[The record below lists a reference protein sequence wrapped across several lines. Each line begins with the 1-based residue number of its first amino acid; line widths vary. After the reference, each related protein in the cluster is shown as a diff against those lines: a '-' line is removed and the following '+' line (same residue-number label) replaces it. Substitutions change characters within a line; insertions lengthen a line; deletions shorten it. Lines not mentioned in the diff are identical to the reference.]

1 MIAYASE
8 FSTSAGDD
16 NSIMKVGLIGTGLM
30 AQEHIRNL
38 LLMPEVR
45 IAALMD
51 PVPASLAWAQ
61 RTLGRHAAGVASF
74 GSIDALLAG
83 ADLDAVV
90 VASPNFTHLEV
101 LKPLLK
107 TGLHILC
114 EKPLATTVA
123 DARWI
128 AERTATRG
136 AIFWVGMEY
145 RFMPPVA
152 QFIAETKA
160 GKVGRLTRI
169 SMYEHRFPFL
179 RKVGDWNRFNRNTG
193 GTMVEKCCH
202 FFDLMRLIA
211 ASEPLRVYCTGAMDV
226 NHRDERYDGRVP
238 DIIDNAFAV
247 VDFANGIR
255 AMLDLCMFAEGS
267 EEQEEI
273 TTIGDSAK
281 LTVKIPSSIIEFSPR
296 VPVGAP
302 KLVERTYVPV
312 DQAALDAGHH
322 HGATYHQWRA
332 FLDAA
337 AGNGP
342 VQVTA
347 HDGLIAVAM
356 GVAAEISAAERR
368 VVTLAEL
375 LDPS

>member
-1 MIAYASE
+1 
-8 FSTSAGDD
+8 
-16 NSIMKVGLIGTGLM
+16 MKIGLIGTGLM

-38 LLMPEVR
+38 LLIPEVQ
-45 IAALMD
+45 IVALMD
-51 PVPASLAWAQ
+51 PVPASLAWA
-61 RTLGRHAAGVASF
+61 RETLGRHAAGVTGF
-74 GSIDALLAG
+74 GDIGSMLAHSV
-83 ADLDAVV
+83 LDAVV
-90 VASPNFTHLEV
+90 VASPNFTHAEV
-101 LKPLLK
+101 LAPLLK
-107 TGLHILC
+107 TNLHILC
-114 EKPLATTVA
+114 EKPVATTIA
-123 DARWI
+123 DAKWI
-128 AERTATRG
+128 AEQTATRRG
-136 AIFWVGMEY
+136 IFWVGMEY

-152 QFIAETKA
+152 QFIAATAA
-160 GKVGRLTRI
+160 GKIGRLTRI

-179 RKVGDWNRFNRNTG
+179 RKVGDWNRFSRNTG

-211 ASEPLRVYCTGAMDV
+211 TSEPVRVYCTGGMDV
-226 NHRDERYDGRVP
+226 NHRDERYDGGTP
-238 DIIDNAFAV
+238 DIIDNAYAV

-296 VPVGAP
+296 VPVGSP
-302 KLVERTYVPV
+302 KRVERTHVPV
-312 DQAALDAGHH
+312 DQTVLDAGHH

-332 FLDAA
+332 FLAAA
-337 AGNGP
+337 AGNAP

-347 HDGLIAVAM
+347 RDGLVAVAM

-368 VVTLAEL
+368 VVTIAEL
-375 LDPS
+375 LDLD